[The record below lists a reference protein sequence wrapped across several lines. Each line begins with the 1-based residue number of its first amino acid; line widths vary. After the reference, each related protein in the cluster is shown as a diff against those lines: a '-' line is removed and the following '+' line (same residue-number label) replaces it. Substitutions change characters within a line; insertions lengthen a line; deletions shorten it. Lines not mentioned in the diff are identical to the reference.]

1 MEAEASMAMRTV
13 RLDEEAERAL
23 QRLRNFTGLS
33 ISEVLKRG
41 LVAYE
46 QLASQEGKIRPYDIY
61 VRLDLGEGGWSIG
74 SARDAKQTVKEAIRR
89 KHRR

>member
-1 MEAEASMAMRTV
+1 MAMRTV

-23 QRLRNFTGLS
+23 ERLRSLTGFS

-41 LVAYE
+41 LAAYE
-46 QLASQEGKIRPYDIY
+46 KLAAHQGQIRPYDVY
-61 VRLDLGEGGWSIG
+61 AQLDLGRGGWSIG
-74 SARDAKQTVKEAIRR
+74 AASEAKRKVTQAIRR

>member
-1 MEAEASMAMRTV
+1 MTTRTV
-13 RLDEEAERAL
+13 RLDEDAEQAL
-23 QRLRNFTGLS
+23 ARLRKMTRLS

-46 QLASQEGKIRPYDIY
+46 KLVSGEGHVKPYDLY
-61 VRLDLGEGGWSIG
+61 AQLNLGKGGWSLG
-74 SARDAKQTVKEAIRR
+74 AARDAKEAVRAAVRR

>member
-1 MEAEASMAMRTV
+1 MATRTV
-13 RLDEEAERAL
+13 RLDEDAEQAL
-23 QRLRNFTGLS
+23 ARLQKMTRLS

-46 QLASQEGKIRPYDIY
+46 QLISGEGHVKPHDLYA
-61 VRLDLGEGGWSIG
+61 RLDLGQGGWSVAP
-74 SARDAKQTVKEAIRR
+74 ARDAKRALSAVVRR